1 MLYYFCTWKT
11 LTQRAKVNMH
21 LLWSCSACCRC
32 CSCCCWCSA
41 WAALSNDSIWLVA
54 MSSPLASCNCWSCCS
69 KFSSSGLGGANAWD
83 FGSGG
88 GLLHGFLTC
97 SFISSKDVNTDLHI
111 TQLRGFSF
119 FCRFLPNPPL
129 SAVCNE
135 SEHWFKRSLQI
146 NKLTSKH
153 YVNSIIWFLK
163 YEHL

>member
-11 LTQRAKVNMH
+11 LTQRAKVHVH

-69 KFSSSGLGGANAWD
+69 KFSSSGLGGANAWA

-146 NKLTSKH
+146 NKQTSKH
-153 YVNSIIWFLK
+153 DVTNIYK
-163 YEHL
+163 